1 MAMGNLA
8 SYTGCTRTTRA
19 SGTVKGK
26 KCPAKD
32 QANGTCVTQ
41 KKREVKLKEF
51 IDTDEVVK
59 IVMVGPFK
67 DKDQQ
72 RHILTPSEESEEP
85 KVLAPLCTLPV
96 DSRS

>member
-67 DKDQQ
+67 DKGQQ